1 LNVILLSVVL
11 LNVVAPIQAVLANV
25 LVGFVCLSAA
35 TSSAVFGGDKK
46 GFLTNEKF
54 FPKFESSPQ

>member
-1 LNVILLSVVL
+1 MTPQSVILLSVIV

-46 GFLTNEKF
+46 RVFN
-54 FPKFESSPQ
+54 